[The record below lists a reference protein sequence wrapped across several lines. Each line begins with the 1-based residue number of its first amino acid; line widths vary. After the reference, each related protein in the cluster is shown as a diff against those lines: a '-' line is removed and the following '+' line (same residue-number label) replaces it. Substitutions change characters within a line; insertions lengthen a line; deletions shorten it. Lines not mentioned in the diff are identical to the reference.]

1 MLVRN
6 QSEHQAKLQAQ
17 MERDGLDA
25 MLITVPEAIYYCSGF
40 ASQFM
45 YITNRIGMT
54 LAIVP
59 AHGNISLVVS
69 EFEKKAAQQ
78 VCQDVN
84 IVSYPVWIYIAD
96 IPDDGREKDAQPDMN
111 LPFQLAAEIIR
122 DFKADARVGIQME
135 SMPFQKWEFLCNT
148 FGLENLTD
156 AESTLRK
163 VRVHKTAWEI
173 ELLRE
178 NTRLLEEAMFRT
190 YQKIVPGMSETEMY
204 SIWNKEALA
213 GSVEVYDSFHTNMC
227 GTNWS
232 PKLLPDNDFII
243 QKGDILRLDAAVWRK
258 GYGSD
263 LGRAAAI
270 GGVPAHDGMRR
281 VYDALHKGYERM
293 VQMVGPGVR
302 LCDVFH
308 EVIPVIQAAGIPD
321 YKRGHIGHSLG
332 CNRFSEEYPFIAPDV
347 TDVFEPGMIFCTE
360 VPYYSSDNNSY
371 NLEDT
376 LLITENGIELFSHIP
391 DTLNWDHIV
400 R

>member
-190 YQKIVPGMSETEMY
+190 YQKIVPGMSETEM
-204 SIWNKEALA
+204 
-213 GSVEVYDSFHTNMC
+213 
-227 GTNWS
+227 
-232 PKLLPDNDFII
+232 
-243 QKGDILRLDAAVWRK
+243 
-258 GYGSD
+258 
-263 LGRAAAI
+263 
-270 GGVPAHDGMRR
+270 
-281 VYDALHKGYERM
+281 
-293 VQMVGPGVR
+293 
-302 LCDVFH
+302 
-308 EVIPVIQAAGIPD
+308 
-321 YKRGHIGHSLG
+321 
-332 CNRFSEEYPFIAPDV
+332 
-347 TDVFEPGMIFCTE
+347 
-360 VPYYSSDNNSY
+360 
-371 NLEDT
+371 
-376 LLITENGIELFSHIP
+376 
-391 DTLNWDHIV
+391 
-400 R
+400 